1 MCSRVWRVWGGT
13 IKPLQRV
20 MPPLQG
26 GGGGAEQVE
35 MEGCPHLLLAGE
47 SLVFEQPS
55 SWGTGSVPAG
65 LVGLERWGPVSG
77 GAGENL
83 LTGRAPRALIH

>member
-1 MCSRVWRVWGGT
+1 MDVCVPGGGGGT
-13 IKPLQRV
+13 VKPLQRV

-47 SLVFEQPS
+47 SLFEEPS